1 MLNPVRTNLPYR
13 GATGQLLTNYPDSW
27 ELEQGG
33 PVGWLSVADDGSPPS
48 WWVGRSVETGF
59 GAIGPHGPGGHGAM
73 GLPVVTRAVSL
84 LVDPLTTNP
93 FQVFRDG
100 QPVPSPSWLSDPHL
114 LRPLPGGGGDPAPV
128 QLRLSRPVFWRRW
141 VAQAVFWGRGFL
153 MFQVNQTGD
162 PVPGTLRDV
171 HRTMVEPDPDGP
183 GWVIGPNGEV
193 ATDRDGYWSMTGRN
207 YRMVALDNP
216 HSVFGVF
223 AAHPEVFELAR
234 RINSYTGGV
243 FGSGVPNGY
252 LKVQAQ
258 GLTQE
263 QADLL
268 KQRWLDAHGG
278 DRRSIAVLNSTT
290 DFTPISWNPVDSAL
304 ADVKRLSIADVAFAF
319 GMAPETLGVT
329 LGNSAT
335 YSNVEQWF
343 EAHRDF
349 ALQPWIATV
358 EATLSALLP
367 AGTEVR
373 CNFSSYTDS
382 AAGVTKGLWTGEGDT
397 DASS

>member
-1 MLNPVRTNLPYR
+1 MVNPVRTNLPYG
-13 GATGQLLTNYPDSW
+13 GAVGQLLTNTPDAW
-27 ELEQGG
+27 ELQQGA
-33 PVGWLSVADDGSPPS
+33 VSWLSVADDGTPPA
-48 WWVGRSVETGF
+48 WWIGRSVETGF
-59 GAIGPHGPGGHGAM
+59 GGIGPHGPDGWHGAM
-73 GLPVVTRAVSL
+73 TLPVVTRAESL

-100 QPVPSPSWLSDPHL
+100 QPVASPSWLTDPQL
-114 LRPLPGGGGDPAPV
+114 MRPLPGGSFGALHALDRRP
-128 QLRLSRPVFWRRW
+128 RPVFWRKWIVSSLR
-141 VAQAVFWGRGFL
+141 WGRSYLRF
-153 MFQVNQTGD
+153 MVNQAGD
-162 PVPGTLRDV
+162 PVPGSLILTSRLEVTRD
-171 HRTMVEPDPDGP
+171 DKG
-183 GWVIGPNGEV
+183 GWWFREDIPVNGE
-193 ATDRDGYWSMTGRN
+193 GRFPGAN
-207 YRMVALDNP
+207 GTTWQLVALHNP
-216 HSVFGVF
+216 HSEVGVF
-223 AAHPEVFELAR
+223 AAHPETFELAR

-268 KQRWLDAHGG
+268 KERWLAAHGG

-304 ADVKRLSIADVAFAF
+304 AEVKRLSIADVAFAF

-349 ALQPWIATV
+349 ALQPWISTV
-358 EATLSALLP
+358 EATLSALFP

-373 CNFSSYTDS
+373 CNFASYTDS
-382 AAGVTKGLWTGEGDT
+382 AAGVTKGLWTGEGGS
-397 DASS
+397 DATA

>member
-1 MLNPVRTNLPYR
+1 MLNPVRTNLPYG
-13 GATGQLLTNYPDSW
+13 GATGQLLTNTPDAW
-27 ELEQGG
+27 ELEQGAMS
-33 PVGWLSVADDGSPPS
+33 WLSVADDGSPPA
-48 WWVGRSVETGF
+48 WWIGRSVENGF
-59 GAIGPHGPGGHGAM
+59 GAIGPHGPGGHGALT
-73 GLPVVTRAVSL
+73 LPLVTRAISL

-93 FQVFRDG
+93 FQVVRDE
-100 QPVPSPSWLSDPHL
+100 QPAQSPSWLSDPQL
-114 LRPLPGGGGDPAPV
+114 LRPLPGGAVSATPV
-128 QLRLSRPVFWRRW
+128 HARLSRPVFWRRW
-141 VAQAVFWGRGFL
+141 VASAVAWGRGFL
-153 MFQVNQTGD
+153 LFQVNQSLE
-162 PVPGTLRDV
+162 PVPGSLRQV
-171 HRTMVEPDPDGP
+171 GRFQVEPDDGG
-183 GWVIGPNGEV
+183 GWLIGGEV
-193 ATDRDGYWSMTGRN
+193 ATDWDGYFSLGGSRF
-207 YRMVALDNP
+207 RLLALENP
-216 HSVFGVF
+216 HSALGVF
-223 AAHPEVFELAR
+223 AAHPEAFELAR
-234 RINSYTGGV
+234 RINQYTGGV

-263 QADLL
+263 QADQL
-268 KQRWLDAHGG
+268 KERWLAAHGG

-304 ADVKRLSIADVAFAF
+304 AEVKRLSIADVAFAF

-349 ALQPWIATV
+349 ALQPWISTV

-367 AGTEVR
+367 AGTDVR

-382 AAGVTKGLWTGEGDT
+382 AAGVTKGLWTGEGES
-397 DASS
+397 DASA

>member
-1 MLNPVRTNLPYR
+1 
-13 GATGQLLTNYPDSW
+13 
-27 ELEQGG
+27 LEQAA
-33 PVGWLSVADDGSPPS
+33 VSWLSVADDGSPPA
-48 WWVGRSVETGF
+48 WWVGRSVETGW

-93 FQVFRDG
+93 FQVLRDG
-100 QPVPSPSWLSDPHL
+100 QPAPSPSWLSDPRL
-114 LRPLPGGGGDPAPV
+114 LRPLPGGAGSPPPV
-128 QLRLSRPVFWRRW
+128 PLRLSRPVFWRRW
-141 VAQAVFWGRGFL
+141 VAQSAFWGRGFL
-153 MFQVNQTGD
+153 MFQVNQAGE
-162 PVPGTLRDV
+162 PVPGTLRTV
-171 HRTMVEPDPDGP
+171 HRTSVEPDPDGP
-183 GWVIGPNGEV
+183 GWVIGPDRGV
-193 ATDRDGYWSMTGRN
+193 PTDEDGYWTMGGRS
-207 YRMVALDNP
+207 YRMVALENP
-216 HSVFGVF
+216 HSAFGVF
-223 AAHPEVFELAR
+223 ASHPEVFELAR

-367 AGTEVR
+367 AGTDVR

-382 AAGVTKGLWTGEGDT
+382 AAGVTKGLWTGEGGT
-397 DASS
+397 DEGS